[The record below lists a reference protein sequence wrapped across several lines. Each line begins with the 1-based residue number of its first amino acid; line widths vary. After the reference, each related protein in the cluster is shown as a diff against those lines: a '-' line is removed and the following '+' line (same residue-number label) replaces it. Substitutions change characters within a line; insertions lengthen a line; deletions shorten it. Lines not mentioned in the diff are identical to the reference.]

1 MYKLIAPF
9 LTLAIAASY
18 VATQDFKTVAKSGPT
33 DRATF
38 PLCNSGKRYTC
49 TVDGDTVWLRGE
61 KIRLKGIDAPEKSK
75 PKCRSERELA
85 RKATRRLKAIL
96 SNNEW
101 VIERDGEDRYGRTLA
116 VFWIGDQT
124 AGQMLVM
131 EKLARNWA
139 GHKES
144 WC

>member
-9 LTLAIAASY
+9 LALIVAAGY
-18 VATQDFKTVAKSGPT
+18 IVLQDQQSVAKSSLT
-33 DRATF
+33 DRAKF

-61 KIRLKGIDAPEKSK
+61 KIRLKGIDAPEKSR

-85 RKATRRLKAIL
+85 RKATRRLQEIL

-116 VFWIGDQT
+116 VFWIGDET
-124 AGQMLVM
+124 AGQMLVK
-131 EKLARNWA
+131 ERLARKWS

>member
-1 MYKLIAPF
+1 MYKFLVPF
-9 LTLAIAASY
+9 LGFAIAAGY
-18 VATQDFKTVAKSGPT
+18 LVTQDFKLPAKSGPV
-33 DRATF
+33 DSATF

-75 PKCRSERELA
+75 PKCRSEAELA

-101 VIERDGEDRYGRTLA
+101 VIERGGEDRYGRTLA

-124 AGQMLVM
+124 
-131 EKLARNWA
+131 
-139 GHKES
+139 
-144 WC
+144 